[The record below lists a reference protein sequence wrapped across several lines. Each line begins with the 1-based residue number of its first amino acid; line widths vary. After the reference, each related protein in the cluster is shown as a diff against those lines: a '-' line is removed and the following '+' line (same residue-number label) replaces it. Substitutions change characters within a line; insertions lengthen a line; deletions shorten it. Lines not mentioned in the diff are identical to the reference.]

1 MGGMSETRKN
11 IFAAAFLSST
21 LVCGAASAADIGL
34 PAHESVAI
42 VARPI
47 WTGCYF
53 GANGGW
59 LEVRNDSTFGP
70 PAFAGSPPLG
80 ASLGGHNANGWLAGV
95 QIGCNYQLGNWV
107 FGAQGGFD
115 WSDAKGSH
123 SDPFLV
129 PTTDSSRT
137 RQLMEMTWRVG
148 YSWGRFL
155 GYVKA
160 GGGWERI
167 DYTILILP
175 TTSNAAYSSRETGGW
190 TVGLGGEYAIT
201 DWLSAFLEYRYLDFG
216 TCTNSFVDG
225 FGTFIGNVR
234 IRDTKE
240 SREGGPEPKIRR
252 LGRRHR
258 FI

>member
-1 MGGMSETRKN
+1 MLGMCKKILAGVALSV
-11 IFAAAFLSST
+11 AAVGTAQT
-21 LVCGAASAADIGL
+21 ADIL
-34 PAHESVAI
+34 PPLAPAPVPI
-42 VARPI
+42 VARPV
-47 WTGCYF
+47 WTGCHF
-53 GANGGW
+53 GVSGGGLW
-59 LEVRNDSTFGP
+59 VRNNFTFAP
-70 PAFAGSPPLG
+70 PVFAGSPPLD

-95 QIGCNYQLGNWV
+95 QMGCDYQLRNWV

-123 SDPFLV
+123 PDPFFI

-160 GGGWERI
+160 GGAWERI
-167 DYTILILP
+167 DYSMLILP

-190 TVGLGGEYAIT
+190 TVGIGGEYAIT

-225 FGTFIGNVR
+225 FGNFIGNVH
-234 IRDTKE
+234 IRDTKNLVKAGLNV
-240 SREGGPEPKIRR
+240 RFPGAFAIIGG
-252 LGRRHR
+252 L
-258 FI
+258 